1 MSMLLKIF
9 QKNKPK
15 IAPNL
20 NIVNGDDGERLD
32 KAEFRELLGKSFK
45 YKHVWLRVKAKI
57 ISQIRI
63 RRLIYKAGRMGAVDL
78 RKDSFSTADM
88 KKFFRNNEEKSEAGT
103 IEEAYWSFSMNP
115 ECFFRN
121 FWDFYLS
128 VWLLYSC
135 IATPVNLAFFEIK
148 PGDALFVVDMIIDFS
163 FLMDVFFNFFTGYY
177 DKEGAV
183 HLRNRDIALHY
194 CKTWFVLDLIASFPS
209 GIIDIVLGEDH
220 RYSQYDNIV
229 KLVKLR
235 NIGRLLKVT
244 RAVKFFKYSQK
255 ENLLTLVQNFFKVTY
270 TVRRALTTIL
280 TIIICIHI
288 FGCFFYYTC
297 VYDDFS
303 PNCWIVRYG
312 YQDKPLSDIYLTCV
326 YYSFVTL
333 ATIGYGDITPFTN
346 LEKCVVFI
354 WMCISTYFLSFVISS
369 LSSSL
374 SQYDM
379 KRALMDQKLSL
390 LDNFV
395 DELGL
400 DKMTKVKIENEIKL
414 GIMRSTYSSSLK
426 NEVIQDLSGSLKF
439 KIASKM
445 YSGILKSLNFFQN
458 KDQIFV
464 STIFPL
470 LEAHFYIENEVIY
483 AENDYADY
491 IYFIGQGIVHFI
503 FGESNMT
510 FRVLSPGE
518 YFGDIEIVKHT
529 RRMFSVISPNSC
541 FLLGMGIGLINKV
554 KHDFSK
560 VWNELSLEVN
570 VKQKKLIRS
579 LAEMKVLLNVNV
591 QGQIGKIRSKDLK
604 INIKEEIQTISL
616 EFADRNPQSEI
627 QELFEIA
634 AVEGQNIR
642 KRYQKIEER
651 IEKWRKYKK
660 FNERY
665 LEKFINC

>member
-1 MSMLLKIF
+1 MLLKMF
-9 QKNKPK
+9 QKNQPK
-15 IAPNL
+15 IAPNNHFITL
-20 NIVNGDDGERLD
+20 EDSGKLD
-32 KAEFRELLGKSFK
+32 KAEARELLGRDYKFK
-45 YKHVWLRVKAKI
+45 HIWHRLKAKI

-63 RRLIYKAGRMGAVDL
+63 RRLIVNSGRMAASDL

-88 KKFFRNNEEKSEAGT
+88 KKFFRTNAEKKTDET
-103 IEEAYWSFSMNP
+103 IEEVYLRFSMNP

-121 FWDFYLS
+121 LWDFYLS
-128 VWLLYSC
+128 GWLLYSC
-135 IATPVNLAFFEIK
+135 IATPVNLAFFDIK

-163 FLMDVFFNFFTGYY
+163 FLMDVLLNFFTGFY

-183 HLRNRDIALHY
+183 KLRNRDIALHY

-209 GIIDIVLGEDH
+209 GIIDTVIADDKD
-220 RYSQYDNIV
+220 YSRYDNIV

-235 NIGRLLKVT
+235 NVGRLLKVT

-255 ENLLTLVQNFFKVTY
+255 ENFLTSLQNFFKVTY

-280 TIIICIHI
+280 TMIIAIHI

-297 VYDDFS
+297 VFDDFS
-303 PNCWIVRYG
+303 PSCWIVRYG
-312 YQDKPLSDIYLTCV
+312 YQDKPLSDIYLTCI

-333 ATIGYGDITPFTN
+333 ATIGYGEITPFTVI
-346 LEKCVVFI
+346 EKCLVFI

-426 NEVIQDLSGSLKF
+426 NEVVQDLSGNLKF
-439 KIASKM
+439 QIASRM
-445 YSGILKSLNFFQN
+445 YSGILKSLNFFEK
-458 KDQIFV
+458 KDQIFI
-464 STIFPL
+464 SAIFPL

-483 AENDYADY
+483 AENDYSDY
-491 IYFIGQGIVHFI
+491 IFFIGQGIVHFI

-510 FRVLSPGE
+510 FRVLSSGD

-560 VWNELSLEVN
+560 IWNEISLEVN
-570 VKQKKLIRS
+570 LKQKKLIRS
-579 LAEMKVLLNVNV
+579 LAEMKVLLNINV

-604 INIKEEIQTISL
+604 INILEEIQMISL
-616 EFADRNPQSEI
+616 EFADRNPHSEV
-627 QELFEIA
+627 QELLQIMA
-634 AVEGQNIR
+634 KEGQSIK
-642 KRYQKIEER
+642 KRYEKIEER

-660 FNERY
+660 FNDKY
-665 LEKFINC
+665 LGNL